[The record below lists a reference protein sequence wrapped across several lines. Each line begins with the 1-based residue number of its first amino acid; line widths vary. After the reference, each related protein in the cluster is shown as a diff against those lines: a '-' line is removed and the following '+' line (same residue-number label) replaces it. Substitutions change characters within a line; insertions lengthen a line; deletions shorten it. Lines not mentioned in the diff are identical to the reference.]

1 VSMRAGPGSRALGGV
16 LASAAPIGLPEFD
29 VCFALRSPLLLPGSE
44 ITQCANSYSQ
54 SLAAKSATPPSANR
68 TKP

>member
-1 VSMRAGPGSRALGGV
+1 MSMRAGPGSRALGGV
-16 LASAAPIGLPEFD
+16 LISHGSVSLPGFD